1 MAKTSFTGPV
11 SLGTY
16 TVATAPVPAAN
27 QSLTGTITYFSNGA
41 NGSPIVAFYDG
52 TNWLRVDTKTAIS
65 AT

>member
-41 NGSPIVAFYDG
+41 NGSPVVAFYDG
-52 TNWLRVDTKTAIS
+52 TNWLRVDTKNPIS

>member
-16 TVATAPVPAAN
+16 TVATAPAPAAN

>member
-52 TNWLRVDTKTAIS
+52 TDWLRVDTKTAIS

>member
-1 MAKTSFTGPV
+1 MAQTTFSGPV

-16 TVATAPVPAAN
+16 TVATKPTAN
-27 QSLTGTITYFSNGA
+27 VVTGSMTYFSNGA
-41 NGSPIVAFYDG
+41 NGNPIVAFYDG

>member
-11 SLGTY
+11 SLGNY
-16 TVATAPVPAAN
+16 TVATAPVPATG

-52 TNWLRVDTKTAIS
+52 TNWKRCDTNTNIS
-65 AT
+65 AS

>member
-1 MAKTSFTGPV
+1 MAQTTFSGPV

-16 TVATAPVPAAN
+16 TVATAPTAN
-27 QSLTGTITYFSNGA
+27 VVTGSITFFTNGA

-52 TNWLRVDTKTAIS
+52 TNWKRCDTAGNIS

>member
-1 MAKTSFTGPV
+1 MAKTTFSGPV

-27 QSLTGTITYFSNGA
+27 QSLTGTITFFTNGA

-52 TNWLRVDTKTAIS
+52 TTWLRCDTKTAIS

>member
-1 MAKTSFTGPV
+1 MAKTTFSGPV

>member
-1 MAKTSFTGPV
+1 MAQTTFSGPV

-16 TVATAPVPAAN
+16 TVATAPTAN
-27 QSLTGTITYFSNGA
+27 VVTGSITYFSNGA

-52 TNWLRVDTKTAIS
+52 TNWLRVDTKNAIS

>member
-16 TVATAPVPAAN
+16 TVATAPAPTAN

-41 NGSPIVAFYDG
+41 AGSPVLAFYNG
-52 TNWLRVDTKTAIS
+52 TNWLRVDTLAAIS

>member
-1 MAKTSFTGPV
+1 MAKTTFSGPV

-16 TVATAPVPAAN
+16 TVATAPVPATG

-52 TNWLRVDTKTAIS
+52 TTWLRCDTKNAIS